1 MANLNLGNAIIIING
16 IINYNI
22 PISVIT
28 IQNFQPNQD
37 FKNLID
43 GIIQNFNCELIEF
56 QDRFDGYSII
66 KINNNNNILIRY
78 IWNLNGSYNL
88 IFSKH
93 ELINEIYNIIMPI
106 IPIIFKTPHYESE
119 LLGPIEDN

>member
-66 KINNNNNILIRY
+66 KINNNNILIRY

-106 IPIIFKTPHYESE
+106 IPIIFKISHYERE

>member
-1 MANLNLGNAIIIING
+1 MSNLGNAIIIING

-22 PISVIT
+22 PNSVIT
-28 IQNFQPNQD
+28 VQNFQPNQD

-56 QDRFDGYSII
+56 EDRFDGYSII
-66 KINNNNNILIRY
+66 KINNYYILIRY
-78 IWNLNGSYNL
+78 NWNLTGSYNL
-88 IFSKH
+88 TFSKH
-93 ELINEIYNIIMPI
+93 YEINEVYNIIMPI
-106 IPIIFKTPHYESE
+106 IPIIFKTSHYERE